1 MPREKK
7 IIIKDYIKMWQ
18 SDLPDGHELRIAHGK
33 DIHTSKVLT
42 LDLKWPDRK
51 RDKDGRVISN
61 SS

>member
-1 MPREKK
+1 MSREKK

-18 SDLPDGHELRIAHGK
+18 SDLPDGHQLKIAHGK

-51 RDKDGRVISN
+51 RDKDGRVISY